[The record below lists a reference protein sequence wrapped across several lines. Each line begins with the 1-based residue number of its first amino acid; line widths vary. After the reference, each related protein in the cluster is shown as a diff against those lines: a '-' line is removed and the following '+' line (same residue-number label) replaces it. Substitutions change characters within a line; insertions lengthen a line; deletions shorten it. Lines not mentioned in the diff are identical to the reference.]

1 MMMTT
6 LDNDTICAISTP
18 PGTGGIAM
26 VRVAGPGAIDA
37 VASLWRG
44 TDLRKAASH
53 TAHLGTITD
62 PGSGEPVD
70 QAVATVYRAPRSYTG
85 DDTVELS
92 LHGSVWVQREVIRLL
107 CAIPGVRTADPG
119 EFTRRAYA
127 SGRIDLAQA
136 EAVADI
142 IGSRSRAEARL
153 AMSQLRGSFSK
164 GIGRLRT
171 SLLEL
176 ASLLELELDFSE
188 EDVEFASRTRLRQ
201 LAEQVSGNLESLH
214 ASYASGHAIKEGI
227 PVAIIGAT
235 NAGKSSLL
243 NALVG
248 DERAIVSPIHGTTRD
263 IVEDT
268 ITLGDYRLRLMD
280 TAGLRDTT
288 DPIEAIGIARS
299 RAAADRAAL
308 ILHVTDA
315 TESPNHPHKAEAA
328 KSDSEPTR
336 KSEAEA
342 EAEPTRK
349 CEAEAKPNATP
360 IIQVI
365 NKIDL
370 LPHPYETAN
379 KSDGEAEPHPRKS
392 DGEAEP
398 TRRCL
403 TSAKTGQGIETL
415 RQTILETI
423 ERRIAIGTNPDMI
436 VTNERQANALH
447 QAAQS
452 AQRIVEALDNG
463 LPGDL
468 IAQDLRETLHH
479 LGEITGE
486 ITTPEI
492 LTTIFTRFCIGK

>member
-1 MMMTT
+1 
-6 LDNDTICAISTP
+6 
-18 PGTGGIAM
+18 M

-268 ITLGDYRLRLMD
+268 ITLGDYILRLMD

-328 KSDSEPTR
+328 KCDSEPTR

-349 CEAEAKPNATP
+349 C
-360 IIQVI
+360 
-365 NKIDL
+365 
-370 LPHPYETAN
+370 
-379 KSDGEAEPHPRKS
+379 DGK
-392 DGEAEP
+392 AEP

>member
-1 MMMTT
+1 
-6 LDNDTICAISTP
+6 
-18 PGTGGIAM
+18 M

-370 LPHPYETAN
+370 LPHPSETAN

>member
-1 MMMTT
+1 
-6 LDNDTICAISTP
+6 
-18 PGTGGIAM
+18 M

-268 ITLGDYRLRLMD
+268 ITLGDYILRLMD

-315 TESPNHPHKAEAA
+315 TESPTHPHKAEAA
-328 KSDSEPTR
+328 KCDSEPTR

-349 CEAEAKPNATP
+349 CDGEAQPNATP

-370 LPHPYETAN
+370 LPHPNETPN
-379 KSDGEAEPHPRKS
+379 KSDGVAEPHPPQSDGEAEPHPRDSDGEAEPHPRKC
-392 DGEAEP
+392 DGKAEP

-492 LTTIFTRFCIGK
+492 LTTIFSRFCIGK